1 MEATAWKVGTEEWGT
16 GNGLVFRSNQ
26 SFTPYSILPSW
37 TKPHVTLEINKFIES
52 KTQTLKSSHD
62 NHFNI
67 SEGPN
72 NRCLETIV
80 RNAFV
85 HGLCPIMCNTCKK
98 PTTTP
103 PRPIPSSDHDLKNF
117 LPLSNTLC
125 PWHHLE
131 TLPLIFKAKVKTE
144 TRALSCAS
152 VSRSG
157 VAPALRRG

>member
-1 MEATAWKVGTEEWGT
+1 MEATTWKKVGTEEWGT
-16 GNGLVFRSNQ
+16 GDGLVFRSNQ

-37 TKPHVTLEINKFIES
+37 TKPHVTQEINKFIES

-85 HGLCPIMCNTCKK
+85 HGLYPIMCNTCKK
-98 PTTTP
+98 PITTP
-103 PRPIPSSDHDLKNF
+103 PRPTPPPIMTLKTFCPSLAPF
-117 LPLSNTLC
+117 ALGITLRPC
-125 PWHHLE
+125 L
-131 TLPLIFKAKVKTE
+131 
-144 TRALSCAS
+144 
-152 VSRSG
+152 
-157 VAPALRRG
+157 